1 MATRGLSDSNAN
13 ATASPMEN
21 PDALAEGFYIYAHS
35 SHGVNDKGASYFLCD
50 SSHAVLIGY
59 FVWLHWSS

>member
-1 MATRGLSDSNAN
+1 
-13 ATASPMEN
+13 MEN

-35 SHGVNDKGASYFLCD
+35 SPGVNDKGASYFLCD